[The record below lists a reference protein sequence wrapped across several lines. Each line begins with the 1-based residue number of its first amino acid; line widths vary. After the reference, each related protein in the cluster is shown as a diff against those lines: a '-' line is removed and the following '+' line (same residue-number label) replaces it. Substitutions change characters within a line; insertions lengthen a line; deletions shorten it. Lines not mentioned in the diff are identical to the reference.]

1 MIINV
6 FLLLVGCFMETL
18 AAMIIL
24 VPVLLPVVKAVG
36 IDPVHFGLVM
46 VLNLII
52 GTLTPPIGI
61 VLFVVARVAKLRFE
75 EVTKATAPF
84 LIPLITVLIL
94 ITIFPELVLWL
105 PRVLLG

>member
-1 MIINV
+1 
-6 FLLLVGCFMETL
+6 
-18 AAMIIL
+18 
-24 VPVLLPVVKAVG
+24 
-36 IDPVHFGLVM
+36 VHFGLVM

-61 VLFVVARVAKLRFE
+61 VLFVVARVARLRFE
-75 EVTKATAPF
+75 EVTRATAPF
-84 LIPLITVLIL
+84 LVPLITVLIL

>member
-1 MIINV
+1 VIK
-6 FLLLVGCFMETL
+6 
-18 AAMIIL
+18 AM
-24 VPVLLPVVKAVG
+24 G
-36 IDPVHFGLVM
+36 IDRVHFGLVM

-61 VLFVVARVAKLRFE
+61 VLIVVARVARLRFE
-75 EVTKATAPF
+75 EVTRATAPF
-84 LIPLITVLIL
+84 LVPLITVLIL